1 MYFKFFLRFIFAL
14 NFNFVVST
22 KNINTSTGGLLI
34 DFQFPFHDL
43 TDTELSRTTGSWIYR
58 SNDRLKGKLD
68 MYKDILETPDKN
80 DPSEYLYETRSESK
94 YFSINKS
101 GKLFKE
107 AAKQKGFSLLHC
119 NTRSLGKNV
128 SLLHDILLSVETR
141 PDIIAI
147 SETKINEN
155 SYVNIN
161 LPGYNFVNTN
171 SKSQA

>member
-58 SNDRLKGKLD
+58 SNDRLKGKSD

-94 YFSINKS
+94 YFSIKNQVS
-101 GKLFKE
+101 
-107 AAKQKGFSLLHC
+107 FSTRLQNRKVFHC
-119 NTRSLGKNV
+119 CIVTHVVWVKMYLYYM
-128 SLLHDILLSVETR
+128 TF
-141 PDIIAI
+141 
-147 SETKINEN
+147 
-155 SYVNIN
+155 Y
-161 LPGYNFVNTN
+161 
-171 SKSQA
+171 